1 ATCGSSTTSS
11 ASRHPRTSAC
21 SSSSARATSRSC
33 GTRSRPRPSS
43 GSSRCAT
50 CWAADGPGGGRRV
63 YARPNLQPPGPIMK
77 RNHRA
82 LAFAFVPLL
91 ALGQGLAGC
100 AGDSPAPAALDEAA
114 LGAVAEQYVKLV
126 LSLG

>member
-1 ATCGSSTTSS
+1 
-11 ASRHPRTSAC
+11 
-21 SSSSARATSRSC
+21 
-33 GTRSRPRPSS
+33 
-43 GSSRCAT
+43 
-50 CWAADGPGGGRRV
+50 
-63 YARPNLQPPGPIMK
+63 MK

-82 LAFAFVPLL
+82 LAVALVPVL

-126 LSLG
+126 LSLGVHDPNYVDAYYGPEEWRTAKPCGVARGGPERQDSEECGVGAVAYRWGRMPR